1 MEDMKILV
9 VDDERDLREVVQ
21 KYLEKDGFDT
31 IGAANGIDAVKLF
44 QDSHPDLVIL
54 DLMLPDIPGEKVC
67 SVIRESHD
75 TPVIMLTAK
84 SSEED
89 RINGLG
95 LGADDY
101 VVKPFSPRELVM
113 RVKAVLKRSAGGG
126 NTEIGGELSIDEEAY
141 SVKKNGRDI
150 DLTPI
155 EFKILSVM
163 SKNPGRTYTREQLI
177 EYALGY
183 EYEGMSRTIDSHIK
197 NLRQKIEKDPSRP
210 EYIRTVFGVG
220 YKFKDEK

>member
-1 MEDMKILV
+1 VEDMKILV

-21 KYLEKDGFDT
+21 KYLEKDGFET

-113 RVKAVLKRSAGGG
+113 RVKAVLKRSTGGG

-141 SVKKNGRDI
+141 SVKKNGRDV

-197 NLRQKIEKDPSRP
+197 NLRQKIEEDPSRP

-220 YKFKDEK
+220 YKFRDEK

>member
-1 MEDMKILV
+1 MKILV
-9 VDDERDLREVVQ
+9 VDDEKELREVVQ
-21 KYLEKDGFDT
+21 KYLEKDGFEKT
-31 IGAANGIDAVKLF
+31 AAANGIDAVKLF
-44 QDSHPDLVIL
+44 HDEKPDLVIL

-67 SVIRESHD
+67 SVIRESRE

-89 RINGLG
+89 RIKGLG
-95 LGADDY
+95 IGADDY

-113 RVKAVLKRSAGGG
+113 RVKAVLRR
-126 NTEIGGELSIDEEAY
+126 TGGETDKRNISDELAIDENAY
-141 SVKKNGRDI
+141 SVKRSGVEI
-150 DLTPI
+150 ELTPI

-177 EYALGY
+177 SYALGY

-220 YKFKDEK
+220 YKFKESK